1 MDIDGLVEVKGI
13 KTFVRLAQFIQKQV
27 YIITCCIL
35 NFSRYFSLQSGI
47 SLIIFTV
54 ILPNISPDLD
64 LVVSGGIGLL
74 FPVDI
79 LSAILSILSA
89 TQVYCI
95 IFFLD

>member
-27 YIITCCIL
+27 YIMSCCIL

-64 LVVSGGIGLL
+64 LVVSGGIGL